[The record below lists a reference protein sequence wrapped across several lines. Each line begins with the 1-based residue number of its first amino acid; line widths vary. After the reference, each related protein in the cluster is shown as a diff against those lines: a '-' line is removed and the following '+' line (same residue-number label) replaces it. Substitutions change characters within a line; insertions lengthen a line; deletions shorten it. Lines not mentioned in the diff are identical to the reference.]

1 MKIWK
6 VLLVVLTL
14 GTTSCEHIEM
24 AQPQHMEEYTADWEM
39 WPIDTDWQLGNEV
52 IQFINEYRISKGM
65 DLLTKDTGL
74 PSALASQHSNY
85 MIYTQQ
91 LSHDG
96 FADRAEIMHNNG
108 AAATAE
114 NVAFGYKDA
123 WEIVEAWKKSPA
135 HLDALEGNYTHIGLG
150 IRTDVLGTTWVTMLA
165 FRK

>member
-24 AQPQHMEEYTADWEM
+24 AQPQHFEEYTGDWEM

-52 IQFINEYRISKGM
+52 IQFINDYRISKGM

-74 PSALASQHSNY
+74 PSALAAQHSNY

-91 LSHDG
+91 MSHDG
-96 FADRAEIMHNNG
+96 FASRAEIMANNG
-108 AAATAE
+108 AAAVAE

-123 WEIVEAWKKSPA
+123 WEVVEAWKKSPS
-135 HLDALEGNYTHIGLG
+135 HLETLEGNYTHIGLG
-150 IRTDVLGTTWVTMLA
+150 IRTDVLGTTWVTMLV

>member
-24 AQPQHMEEYTADWEM
+24 AQPQHFEEYTSNWEM

-74 PSALASQHSNY
+74 PSALAAQHSNY

-91 LSHDG
+91 MSHDG
-96 FADRAEIMHNNG
+96 FASRAEIMANNG
-108 AAATAE
+108 AVAVGE
-114 NVAFGYKDA
+114 NVAFGYENGYDVVNA
-123 WEIVEAWKKSPA
+123 WINSPD
-135 HLDALEGNYTHIGLG
+135 HRDLLEGNYTHIGLG
-150 IRTDVLGTTWVTMLA
+150 IRTDVLGTTWVTMLV